1 MIATLK
7 VPLYPTKEQI
17 DIFNKMADAYH
28 KLQNMAVEYL
38 KNCEYFVS
46 EAKLRC
52 YLAGISDKS
61 LPLGFVST
69 VVSKEKQKA
78 YTKYGSHRL
87 KFYKYSA
94 TRKAFPVRCDSNC
107 NRVSRIYSDDYEHIK
122 IPSING
128 VVKMSRLWVNKMK
141 KDLCISLLNVKK
153 QTARVVHD
161 GKYWYLLFAY
171 NLDEPEIDLEDK
183 SIGVDVGIKH
193 LAVTSDNDVFDG
205 VNSKSDTV
213 RKLEIK
219 KKKLQQVIS
228 NKYRQNRSYN
238 KTRNIVRAEQKL
250 FLIHRRLRNI
260 RENELHHISK
270 FLVDKHYQTIKFEN
284 LNIRGMLRN
293 KRLSEKVSSQCWYKL
308 MQFTKYKA
316 EFFGEVF
323 KQIERFK
330 PSSKACSRCGY
341 VKRDLKLSDRVYVCN
356 NCGLVIDR
364 DLNAAINIRD
374 FETN

>member
-1 MIATLK
+1 MVATLK

-17 DIFNKMADAYH
+17 SMFNKMADAYH

-38 KNCEYFVS
+38 KNCEYFVDES
-46 EAKLRC
+46 ELRC
-52 YLAGISDKS
+52 YLVNNSDKN
-61 LPLGFVST
+61 LPLSFIST

-78 YTKYGSHRL
+78 YIKYGSHRL
-87 KFYKYSA
+87 KFYRYSP
-94 TRKAFPVRCDSNC
+94 TRKAFPVRCDSNR
-107 NRVSRIYSDDYEHIK
+107 NRISRIYSDDYEYIK
-122 IPSING
+122 IPSIEG

-153 QTARVVHD
+153 QTARVVYD
-161 GKYWYLLFAY
+161 GKYWYLLFSY

-183 SIGVDVGIKH
+183 AIGVDVGIKC
-193 LAVTSDNDVFDG
+193 LAVTSDNEVFEG
-205 VNSKSDTV
+205 VNKTSDTV
-213 RKLEIK
+213 KKLEIK
-219 KKKLQQVIS
+219 KRKLQRVIS
-228 NKYRQNRSYN
+228 NKYRQNKSYI
-238 KTRNIVRAEQKL
+238 KTRNIMRAEQKL

-284 LNIRGMLRN
+284 LNIRGMLKNR
-293 KRLSEKVSSQCWYKL
+293 KLSEKISNQCWYKL

-316 EFFGEVF
+316 EFFGETF

-330 PSSKACSRCGY
+330 SSSKTCSQCGNI
-341 VKRDLKLSDRVYVCN
+341 KRNLTLSDRVYVCN

-374 FETN
+374 F